1 VILSD
6 LSVKRPVFATVI
18 NLLIITFGIVAFL
31 MLPLR
36 EYPDID
42 PPIVNISTNY
52 PGASAAIVETKI
64 TQLLEDRISGVE
76 GVKTINSN
84 SRVGRS
90 SITIEFNL
98 DRDIDAAT
106 NDVRDRISRAL
117 NNLPEQAEPPEVS
130 KANDDENVIVWF
142 VLQSETMST
151 LELTDYANRY
161 IVDRFAVVDGVA
173 RVQVGGGRTYAMK
186 IRLNRVSMAARNITV
201 QDIESTLRD
210 ENVELPAGRI
220 ESIDRDFSIRVERS
234 YLSEQDFANMVIS
247 HSQSNTEGSAN
258 GSSQNNAQS
267 KSVVRLGDVA
277 EVFIGA
283 QDDENMFRGNGKN
296 MVGLGVIKQSKAN
309 TLDVVKSA
317 RKEMVTIRSS
327 LPIGTTITNSY
338 DSSVFIQGS
347 IDEVYNTL
355 IIAMLMVVLVIF
367 LFLGNVRATLIPA
380 VTVPVALIGSMMALS
395 WFGFS
400 INLLTLLAL
409 VLAIGLVVD
418 DAIVVLENI
427 YRRIEN
433 GQPPLMAAY
442 EGGREVAFA
451 VIATTLVL
459 VAVFV
464 PLVFLSGNMGRLFTE
479 FAIAIAAAVVFSSLT
494 ALSLTPML
502 CSKMLKHK
510 ERSSS
515 FGQKLDHAFSR
526 FEAAYGRAL
535 KNSIQQPLL
544 IILVLA
550 LSLAAVFLLFNKLP
564 AEYTPKEDR
573 GNFFLIMQGAEGAS
587 HESNVK
593 NMHKIEE
600 KLLGY
605 QEQGELDRVLVR
617 VPGFGG
623 TGGIAIVGLPQW
635 DKRSIDTF
643 SFINKINGDVQ
654 SVTDVRAFA
663 IMRRG
668 IGGGG
673 GSNAPVSFVLQGN
686 TFAELAQWRDILI
699 TEAQKNPNLSNIN
712 SDYQE
717 TYPQLLVQID
727 RERAYDLGVPVGDIA
742 ETLETML
749 GQRRVT
755 TFVDRGEEY
764 DVIVEGDEKQFQSPA
779 DIDNLYVRSRTTD
792 KLIPL
797 SNLLNIGENA
807 TSSKLNRYNRLR
819 SITITANLADGYAL
833 GEALDFL
840 VDVTK
845 NKLPEHVQ
853 IDYKGESLLL
863 KESGSSILFVFLL
876 ALLITYLVLAA
887 QFESFI
893 HPFVILLTVPL
904 ALVGAL
910 AGLELMGMSLN
921 IYSQIGIVMLIGLA
935 AKNGILIV
943 EFANQ
948 LRDKGIAFEEALIS
962 ASQQRL
968 RPIVMTTFTTVTS
981 AIPLVLAVGPGAESR
996 MVIGVVIFAGVSLA
1010 SVFTLFI
1017 VPGAYYWLCR
1027 NTGSP
1032 QAISDEIDQLEQGS
1046 NY

>member
-6 LSVKRPVFATVI
+6 LSVKRPVFATVL

-42 PPIVNISTNY
+42 PPIVNISTSY

-64 TQLLEDRISGVE
+64 TQLLEDRISGIE

-117 NNLPEQAEPPEVS
+117 NNLPEQSDPPEVS
-130 KANDDENVIVWF
+130 KANDDESVIVWF

-151 LELTDYANRY
+151 LALTDYANRY

-173 RVQVGGGRTYAMK
+173 RVRVGGGRTYAMK
-186 IRLNRVSMAARNITV
+186 IRLNRASMAARDITV
-201 QDIESTLRD
+201 QDIERTLRD

-234 YLSEQDFANMVIS
+234 YLTEQDFANMVVD
-247 HSQSNTEGSAN
+247 HSE
-258 GSSQNNAQS
+258 S

-283 QDDENMFRGNGKN
+283 QDDENMFRGNGRN

-309 TLDVVKSA
+309 TLDVVKTA
-317 RKEMVTIRSS
+317 RKEMIAIRDS
-327 LPIGTTITNSY
+327 LPVGTTITNSY

-380 VTVPVALIGSMMALS
+380 VTVPVALVGSMMALS

-427 YRRIEN
+427 YRRIEK
-433 GQPPLMAAY
+433 GQTPLMAAY

-494 ALSLTPML
+494 ALSLTPMM
-502 CSKMLKHK
+502 CSKMLKHR

-515 FGQKLDHAFSR
+515 FGQKLDRAFAR

-535 KNSIQQPLL
+535 ASSIHQPLL
-544 IILVLA
+544 IVLVLG

-564 AEYTPKEDR
+564 SEYTPKEDR

-587 HESNVK
+587 YESNVK

-605 QEQGELDRVLVR
+605 QAEGELDRVLVR

-623 TGGIAIVGLPQW
+623 SGGIAIVGLPEW

-643 SFINKINGDVQ
+643 SFINKINRDVQ

-686 TFAELAQWRDILI
+686 TFEELAQWRDILI

-712 SDYQE
+712 SDYKE

-742 ETLETML
+742 QTLETML

-755 TFVDRGEEY
+755 SFVDRGEEY

-797 SNLLNIGENA
+797 ANLLNIGENA
-807 TSSKLNRYNRLR
+807 TSSRLNRYNRLR
-819 SITITANLADGYAL
+819 SITVTANLADGYAL
-833 GEALDFL
+833 GDALDFL

-853 IDYKGESLLL
+853 VDYKGESLLL
-863 KESGSSILFVFLL
+863 KESGNSILFVFLL

-948 LRDKGIAFEEALIS
+948 LRDRGIAFEEALIS
-962 ASQQRL
+962 AAQQRL

-1010 SVFTLFI
+1010 SIFTLFI

-1032 QAISDEIDQLEQGS
+1032 QAIANEIEKAEQLGVSES
-1046 NY
+1046 SL

>member
-117 NNLPEQAEPPEVS
+117 NNLPEQADPPEVS

-151 LELTDYANRY
+151 LALTDYANRY

-173 RVQVGGGRTYAMK
+173 RIRVGGGRTYAMK
-186 IRLNRVSMAARNITV
+186 IRLNRASMAARNITV
-201 QDIESTLRD
+201 QDIERTLRD

-220 ESIDRDFSIRVERS
+220 ESVDRDFSIRVERS
-234 YLSEQDFANMVIS
+234 YLSEQDFANMVIDRS
-247 HSQSNTEGSAN
+247 ESNSL
-258 GSSQNNAQS
+258 
-267 KSVVRLGDVA
+267 VRLGDVA

-296 MVGLGVIKQSKAN
+296 MVGLGVIKQSKGN

-317 RKEMVTIRSS
+317 RKEMIAIRNT
-327 LPIGTTITNSY
+327 LPVGTTITNSY

-380 VTVPVALIGSMMALS
+380 ITVPVALIGSMMALS

-433 GQPPLMAAY
+433 GQTPLMAAY

-451 VIATTLVL
+451 VVATTLVL

-479 FAIAIAAAVVFSSLT
+479 FAIAIAAAVIFSSLT
-494 ALSLTPML
+494 ALSLTPMM
-502 CSKMLKHK
+502 CSKMLKHR

-515 FGQKLDHAFSR
+515 FGQKLDRAFAR
-526 FEAAYGRAL
+526 FEASYGRAL
-535 KNSIQQPLL
+535 KSSIHQPML
-544 IILVLA
+544 IVLVLGLA
-550 LSLAAVFLLFNKLP
+550 LAAVFLLFNKLP
-564 AEYTPKEDR
+564 SEYTPKEDR
-573 GNFFLIMQGAEGAS
+573 GNFFLMMQSAEGAS
-587 HESNVK
+587 YENNVK
-593 NMHKIEE
+593 NMHEIEE
-600 KLLGY
+600 KLLAY
-605 QEQGELDRVLVR
+605 QAQGELDRVLVR

-623 TGGIAIVGLPQW
+623 SGGVAIVGLPEW

-643 SFINKINGDVQ
+643 SFINKINADMQ

-673 GSNAPVSFVLQGN
+673 GGDNPVSFVLQGN
-686 TFAELAQWRDILI
+686 TFEELAQWRDILI

-727 RERAYDLGVPVGDIA
+727 RERAYDLGVTVGDIA
-742 ETLETML
+742 QTLETMV

-779 DIDNLYVRSRTTD
+779 DIENLYIRSRTTD

-797 SNLLNIGENA
+797 ASVLNIGENA
-807 TSSKLNRYNRLR
+807 TSSQLNRYNRLR
-819 SITITANLADGYAL
+819 SITVTANLADGYAL
-833 GEALDFL
+833 GDALDFL

-853 IDYKGESLLL
+853 VDYKGESLLL
-863 KESGSSILFVFLL
+863 KESGNSIMFVFLL

-981 AIPLVLAVGPGAESR
+981 AIPLVFAVGPGAESR

-1010 SVFTLFI
+1010 SIFTLFI

-1032 QAISDEIDQLEQGS
+1032 QAIANRIEQQS
-1046 NY
+1046 

>member
-1 VILSD
+1 MILSD

-42 PPIVNISTNY
+42 PPIVNISTSY

-64 TQLLEDRISGVE
+64 TQLLEDRISGIE
-76 GVKTINSN
+76 GVKTINSS

-117 NNLPEQAEPPEVS
+117 NNLPEQADPPEVS

-186 IRLNRVSMAARNITV
+186 IRLNRISMAARNVTV
-201 QDIESTLRD
+201 QDIEKTLRD

-234 YLSEQDFANMVIS
+234 YLSAQDFANMVIT
-247 HSQSNTEGSAN
+247 HSE
-258 GSSQNNAQS
+258 SS
-267 KSVVRLGDVA
+267 SVVRLGDVA
-277 EVFIGA
+277 EVFVGA

-296 MVGLGVIKQSKAN
+296 MVGLGVIKQSKGN

-317 RKEMVTIRSS
+317 RKEMINIRST
-327 LPIGTTITNSY
+327 LPVGTTITNSY

-355 IIAMLMVVLVIF
+355 IIAMIMVVLVIF

-380 VTVPVALIGSMMALS
+380 VTVPVALIGSMMVLS

-433 GQPPLMAAY
+433 GQAPLMAAY

-459 VAVFV
+459 VSVFV

-479 FAIAIAAAVVFSSLT
+479 FAIAIAAAVIFSSLT
-494 ALSLTPML
+494 ALSLTPMM
-502 CSKMLKHK
+502 CSKMLKHR

-515 FGQKLDHAFSR
+515 FGQKLDRTFAR

-535 KNSIQQPLL
+535 KNSIHQPML
-544 IILVLA
+544 IVLVLA

-564 AEYTPKEDR
+564 SEYTPKEDR
-573 GNFFLIMQGAEGAS
+573 GNFFLIMKSAEGAS
-587 HESNVK
+587 YENNVK

-605 QEQGELDRVLVR
+605 QEAGELDRVIVR

-623 TGGIAIVGLPQW
+623 TGGIAIVGLPDW

-643 SFINKINGDVQ
+643 SFIKKINADVQ
-654 SVTDVRAFA
+654 SVTDVRSFA

-673 GSNAPVSFVLQGN
+673 AGDTPISFVLQGN
-686 TFAELAQWRDILI
+686 TFAELAEWRDILI
-699 TEAQKNPNLSNIN
+699 KEAQKNPKLSNIN
-712 SDYQE
+712 SDYKE

-742 ETLETML
+742 ETLEAML

-764 DVIVEGDEKQFQSPA
+764 DVIVEGDKKQYQSPT
-779 DIDNLYVRSRTTD
+779 DIDNLYVRSRTTN

-797 SNLLNIGENA
+797 ANLLNIAENA
-807 TSSKLNRYNRLR
+807 TSSRLNRYNRLR
-819 SITITANLADGYAL
+819 SITITASLADGYAL
-833 GEALDFL
+833 GDALDFL
-840 VDVTK
+840 VDITK

-853 IDYKGESLLL
+853 VDYKGESLLL
-863 KESGSSILFVFLL
+863 KESGNSILFVFLL

-948 LRDKGIAFEEALIS
+948 LRDKGVAFEDALIN
-962 ASQQRL
+962 ASKQRL
-968 RPIVMTTFTTVTS
+968 RPIVMTTFTTVFS

-1032 QAISDEIDQLEQGS
+1032 QAIANEIEQAEKL
-1046 NY
+1046 NN

>member
-18 NLLIITFGIVAFL
+18 NLLIITFGIVAFM

-64 TQLLEDRISGVE
+64 TQLLEDRISGIE

-117 NNLPEQAEPPEVS
+117 NNLPEQSDPPEVS

-201 QDIESTLRD
+201 QDIEDTLRD

-220 ESIDRDFSIRVERS
+220 ESVDRDFSIRVERS
-234 YLSEQDFANMVIS
+234 YLSEQDFANMVIT
-247 HSQSNTEGSAN
+247 HSQSS
-258 GSSQNNAQS
+258 
-267 KSVVRLGDVA
+267 SVVRLGDVA

-296 MVGLGVIKQSKAN
+296 MVGLGVIKQSKGN

-317 RKEMVTIRSS
+317 RKEMVAIRDT
-327 LPIGTTITNSY
+327 LPVGTTITNSY

-380 VTVPVALIGSMMALS
+380 ITVPIALIGSLMALS

-433 GQPPLMAAY
+433 GQTPLMAAY

-502 CSKMLKHK
+502 CSKMLKHR

-515 FGQKLDHAFSR
+515 FGQKLDNAFAS

-535 KNSIQQPLL
+535 KSSIHQPML
-544 IILVLA
+544 IVLVLG

-564 AEYTPKEDR
+564 SEYTPKEDR
-573 GNFFLIMQGAEGAS
+573 GNFFLIMQSAEGAS
-587 HESNVK
+587 YENNVK

-600 KLLGY
+600 KLLDY
-605 QEQGELDRVLVR
+605 KEKGELDRVLVR

-623 TGGIAIVGLPQW
+623 SGGIAIVGLPEW

-686 TFAELAQWRDILI
+686 TFEELAQWRDILI

-712 SDYQE
+712 SDYKE

-797 SNLLNIGENA
+797 ANLLNIGENA
-807 TSSKLNRYNRLR
+807 TSSRLNRYNRLR
-819 SITITANLADGYAL
+819 SITVTANLADGYAL
-833 GEALDFL
+833 GDALDFL

-853 IDYKGESLLL
+853 VDYKGESLLL
-863 KESGSSILFVFLL
+863 KESGNSILFVFLL

-1010 SVFTLFI
+1010 SIFTLFI

-1032 QAISDEIDQLEQGS
+1032 QAIANEIEKAEQQS
-1046 NY
+1046 

>member
-1 VILSD
+1 MILSD

-117 NNLPEQAEPPEVS
+117 NNLPEQADPPEVS

-173 RVQVGGGRTYAMK
+173 RIRVGGGRTYAMK
-186 IRLNRVSMAARNITV
+186 IRLNRASMAARNITV
-201 QDIESTLRD
+201 QDIERTLRE

-220 ESIDRDFSIRVERS
+220 ESVDRDFSIRVERS
-234 YLSEQDFANMVIS
+234 YLSEQDFANMVIARS
-247 HSQSNTEGSAN
+247 E
-258 GSSQNNAQS
+258 NNS
-267 KSVVRLGDVA
+267 LVRLGDVA

-296 MVGLGVIKQSKAN
+296 MVGLGVIKQSKGN

-317 RKEMVTIRSS
+317 RKEMIAIRNT
-327 LPIGTTITNSY
+327 LPVGTTITNSY
-338 DSSVFIQGS
+338 DSSIFIQGS

-380 VTVPVALIGSMMALS
+380 ITVPVALIGSMMALS

-433 GQPPLMAAY
+433 GQTPLMAAY

-451 VIATTLVL
+451 VVATTLVL

-479 FAIAIAAAVVFSSLT
+479 FAIAIAAAVIFSSLT
-494 ALSLTPML
+494 ALSLTPMM

-515 FGQKLDHAFSR
+515 FGQKLDRAFAR
-526 FEAAYGRAL
+526 FEASYGRAL
-535 KNSIQQPLL
+535 KSSIHQPML
-544 IILVLA
+544 IVLV
-550 LSLAAVFLLFNKLP
+550 LSLALVAVFLLFNKLP
-564 AEYTPKEDR
+564 SEYAPKEDR
-573 GNFFLIMQGAEGAS
+573 GNFFLMMQSAEGAS
-587 HESNVK
+587 YENNIK

-605 QEQGELDRVLVR
+605 QVEGELERVLVR

-623 TGGIAIVGLPQW
+623 SGGIAIVGLPEW
-635 DKRSIDTF
+635 GKRSIDTF
-643 SFINKINGDVQ
+643 SFINKINGDMQ

-673 GSNAPVSFVLQGN
+673 GGNSPVSFVLQGN
-686 TFAELAQWRDILI
+686 TFEELAQWRDILI

-742 ETLETML
+742 KTLETML

-764 DVIVEGDEKQFQSPA
+764 DVIVEGDERQFQSPT

-797 SNLLNIGENA
+797 ASVLNIGENA
-807 TSSKLNRYNRLR
+807 TSSRLNRYNRLR
-819 SITITANLADGYAL
+819 SITVTANLVDGYAL
-833 GEALDFL
+833 GDALDFL

-853 IDYKGESLLL
+853 VDYKGESLLL

-910 AGLELMGMSLN
+910 VGLELMGMSLN

-1010 SVFTLFI
+1010 SIFTLFI

-1032 QAISDEIDQLEQGS
+1032 KAIANEINKAEQQAITKAQLK
-1046 NY
+1046 

>member
-1 VILSD
+1 MILSD
-6 LSVKRPVFATVI
+6 LSVKRPVFATVL

-42 PPIVNISTNY
+42 PPIVNISTTY

-64 TQLLEDRISGVE
+64 TQLLEDRISGIE

-117 NNLPEQAEPPEVS
+117 NNLPEQSDPPEVS
-130 KANDDENVIVWF
+130 KANDDESVIVWF

-151 LELTDYANRY
+151 LALTDYANRY

-173 RVQVGGGRTYAMK
+173 RVRVGGGRTYAMK
-186 IRLNRVSMAARNITV
+186 IRLNRASMAARDITV

-234 YLSEQDFANMVIS
+234 YLTEQDFANMVIN
-247 HSQSNTEGSAN
+247 HSE
-258 GSSQNNAQS
+258 S

-309 TLDVVKSA
+309 TLDVVKTA
-317 RKEMVTIRSS
+317 RKEMIAIRDS
-327 LPIGTTITNSY
+327 LPVGTTITNSY

-355 IIAMLMVVLVIF
+355 IIAMVMVVLVIF

-433 GQPPLMAAY
+433 GQAPLMAAY

-494 ALSLTPML
+494 ALSLTPMM
-502 CSKMLKHK
+502 CSKMLKHR

-515 FGQKLDHAFSR
+515 FGQKLDRAFAR

-535 KNSIQQPLL
+535 ASSIHQPLL
-544 IILVLA
+544 IVLVLG

-564 AEYTPKEDR
+564 SEYTPKEDR

-587 HESNVK
+587 YESNVK

-605 QEQGELDRVLVR
+605 QAEGELDRVLVR

-623 TGGIAIVGLPQW
+623 SGGIAIVGLPEW

-643 SFINKINGDVQ
+643 SFINKLNRDVQ
-654 SVTDVRAFA
+654 NVTDVRAFA

-712 SDYQE
+712 SDYKE

-742 ETLETML
+742 QTLETML

-755 TFVDRGEEY
+755 SFVDRGEEY
-764 DVIVEGDEKQFQSPA
+764 DVIVEGDEKQFQSPT
-779 DIDNLYVRSRTTD
+779 DIDNLYVRSRTTE

-797 SNLLNIGENA
+797 ANLLTIAENA
-807 TSSKLNRYNRLR
+807 TSSRLNRYNRLR
-819 SITITANLADGYAL
+819 SITVTANLADGYAL
-833 GEALDFL
+833 GDALDFL
-840 VDVTK
+840 VEVTK

-853 IDYKGESLLL
+853 VDYKGESLLL
-863 KESGSSILFVFLL
+863 KESGNSILFVFLL

-948 LRDKGIAFEEALIS
+948 LRDRGIAFEEALIS
-962 ASQQRL
+962 AAQQRL

-1010 SVFTLFI
+1010 SIFTLFI

-1032 QAISDEIDQLEQGS
+1032 QAIANEIEKAEQLG
-1046 NY
+1046 

>member
-1 VILSD
+1 MILSD

-117 NNLPEQAEPPEVS
+117 NNLPEQADPPEVS

-173 RVQVGGGRTYAMK
+173 RIRVGGGRTYAMK
-186 IRLNRVSMAARNITV
+186 IRLNRASMAARNITV
-201 QDIESTLRD
+201 QDIERTLRE

-220 ESIDRDFSIRVERS
+220 ESVDRDFSIRVERS
-234 YLSEQDFANMVIS
+234 YLSEQDFANMVIARS
-247 HSQSNTEGSAN
+247 E
-258 GSSQNNAQS
+258 NNS
-267 KSVVRLGDVA
+267 LVRLGDVA

-296 MVGLGVIKQSKAN
+296 MVGLGVIKQSKGN

-317 RKEMVTIRSS
+317 RKEMIAIRNT
-327 LPIGTTITNSY
+327 LPVGTTITNSY
-338 DSSVFIQGS
+338 DSSIFIQGS

-380 VTVPVALIGSMMALS
+380 ITVPVALIGSMMALS

-433 GQPPLMAAY
+433 GQTPLMAAY

-451 VIATTLVL
+451 VVATTLVL

-479 FAIAIAAAVVFSSLT
+479 FAIAIAAAVIFSSLT
-494 ALSLTPML
+494 ALSLTPMM

-515 FGQKLDHAFSR
+515 FGQKLDRAFAR
-526 FEAAYGRAL
+526 FEASYGRAL
-535 KNSIQQPLL
+535 KSSIHQPML
-544 IILVLA
+544 IVLV
-550 LSLAAVFLLFNKLP
+550 LSLALVAVFLLFNKLP
-564 AEYTPKEDR
+564 SEYAPKEDR
-573 GNFFLIMQGAEGAS
+573 GNFFLMMQSAEGAS
-587 HESNVK
+587 YENNIK

-605 QEQGELDRVLVR
+605 QVEGELERVLVR

-623 TGGIAIVGLPQW
+623 SGGIAIVGLPEW
-635 DKRSIDTF
+635 GKRSIDTF
-643 SFINKINGDVQ
+643 SFINKINGDMQ

-673 GSNAPVSFVLQGN
+673 GGNSPVSFVLQGN
-686 TFAELAQWRDILI
+686 TFEELAQWRDILI

-742 ETLETML
+742 KTLETML

-764 DVIVEGDEKQFQSPA
+764 DVIVEGDERQFQSPT

-797 SNLLNIGENA
+797 ASVLNIGENA
-807 TSSKLNRYNRLR
+807 TSSRLNRYNRLR
-819 SITITANLADGYAL
+819 SITVTANLVDGYAL
-833 GEALDFL
+833 GDALDFL

-853 IDYKGESLLL
+853 VDYKGESLLL

-910 AGLELMGMSLN
+910 VGLELMGMSLN

-1010 SVFTLFI
+1010 SIFTLFI

-1032 QAISDEIDQLEQGS
+1032 KAIANEINKAEQQAIIKAQLK
-1046 NY
+1046 

>member
-106 NDVRDRISRAL
+106 NDVRDRISRVL
-117 NNLPEQAEPPEVS
+117 NNLPEQADPPEVS

-173 RVQVGGGRTYAMK
+173 RIRVGGGRTYAMK
-186 IRLNRVSMAARNITV
+186 IRLNRASMAARNITV
-201 QDIESTLRD
+201 QDIERTLRE

-220 ESIDRDFSIRVERS
+220 ESVDRDFSIRVERS
-234 YLSEQDFANMVIS
+234 YLSEQDFANMVIARS
-247 HSQSNTEGSAN
+247 E
-258 GSSQNNAQS
+258 NNS
-267 KSVVRLGDVA
+267 LVRLGDVA

-296 MVGLGVIKQSKAN
+296 MVGLGVIKQSKGN

-317 RKEMVTIRSS
+317 RKEMIAIRNT
-327 LPIGTTITNSY
+327 LPVGTTITNSY
-338 DSSVFIQGS
+338 DSSIFIQGS

-380 VTVPVALIGSMMALS
+380 ITVPVALIGSMMALS

-433 GQPPLMAAY
+433 GQTPLMAAY

-451 VIATTLVL
+451 VVATTLVL

-479 FAIAIAAAVVFSSLT
+479 FAIAIAAAVIFSSLT
-494 ALSLTPML
+494 ALSLTPMM

-515 FGQKLDHAFSR
+515 FGQKLDRAFAR
-526 FEAAYGRAL
+526 FETSYGRAL
-535 KNSIQQPLL
+535 KSSIHQPML
-544 IILVLA
+544 IVLVLSLA
-550 LSLAAVFLLFNKLP
+550 LAAVFLLFNKLP
-564 AEYTPKEDR
+564 SEYAPKEDR
-573 GNFFLIMQGAEGAS
+573 GNFFLMMQSAEGAS
-587 HESNVK
+587 YENNIK

-605 QEQGELDRVLVR
+605 QVEGELERVLVR

-623 TGGIAIVGLPQW
+623 SGGIAIVGLPEW
-635 DKRSIDTF
+635 GKRSIDTF
-643 SFINKINGDVQ
+643 SFINKINGDMQ

-673 GSNAPVSFVLQGN
+673 GGNSPVSFVLQGN
-686 TFAELAQWRDILI
+686 TFEELAQWRDILI

-742 ETLETML
+742 KTLETML

-764 DVIVEGDEKQFQSPA
+764 DVIVEGDERQFQSPT

-797 SNLLNIGENA
+797 ASVLNIGENA
-807 TSSKLNRYNRLR
+807 TSSRLNRYNRLR
-819 SITITANLADGYAL
+819 SITVTANLVDGYAL
-833 GEALDFL
+833 GDALDFL

-853 IDYKGESLLL
+853 VDYKGESLLL

-910 AGLELMGMSLN
+910 VGLELMGMSLN

-1010 SVFTLFI
+1010 SIFTLFI

-1032 QAISDEIDQLEQGS
+1032 KAIANEINKAEQQAIIKAQLK
-1046 NY
+1046 

>member
-42 PPIVNISTNY
+42 PPVVNISTSY

-64 TQLLEDRISGVE
+64 TQVLEDRISGIA

-90 SITIEFNL
+90 SITIEFDLN
-98 DRDIDAAT
+98 RDIDAAT

-117 NNLPEQAEPPEVS
+117 RNLPEQADPPEVS

-151 LELTDYANRY
+151 LQLTDYANRY

-173 RVQVGGGRTYAMK
+173 RVQLGGGRTYAMK
-186 IRLNRVSMAARNITV
+186 IRLNRIAMAARNLTV
-201 QDIESTLRD
+201 SDIETTLRA
-210 ENVELPAGRI
+210 ENVELPAGRV

-234 YLSEQDFANMVIS
+234 YLSAQDFANMVIS
-247 HSQSNTEGSAN
+247 RSESNAL
-258 GSSQNNAQS
+258 
-267 KSVVRLGDVA
+267 VRLGDVA

-283 QDDENMFRGNGKN
+283 EDDENMFRGNGKN

-309 TLDVVKSA
+309 TLEVVKSA
-317 RKEMVTIRSS
+317 RKEMFNIRNG
-327 LPIGTTITNSY
+327 LPVGTTITNSY

-367 LFLGNVRATLIPA
+367 IFLGNVRATLIPA
-380 VTVPVALIGSMMALS
+380 VTVPIALIGSMMTLS

-427 YRRIEN
+427 YRRIES
-433 GQPPLMAAY
+433 GQAPLMAAY

-464 PLVFLSGNMGRLFTE
+464 PLVFLSGNVGRLFTE
-479 FAIAIAAAVVFSSLT
+479 FAIAIAAAVVFSSVT

-502 CSKMLKHK
+502 CSKMLKHRQ
-510 ERSSS
+510 RSSS
-515 FGQKLDHAFSR
+515 FGQILDKGFVK
-526 FEAAYGRAL
+526 FEASYGRAL
-535 KNSIQQPLL
+535 KNAIHQPIL
-544 IILVLA
+544 IILVLS
-550 LSLAAVFLLFNKLP
+550 LSLTAIYLLFTDLP
-564 AEYTPKEDR
+564 SEYTPKEDR
-573 GNFFLIMQGAEGAS
+573 GNFFLMMQSAEGAS
-587 HESNVK
+587 YDNNVK
-593 NMHKIEE
+593 NMQQIEE
-600 KLLGY
+600 KLLAY
-605 QEQGELDRVLVR
+605 QAKGELDRVLVR

-623 TGGIAIVGLPQW
+623 SGGIAIVGLPDW
-635 DKRSIDTF
+635 KTRSIDTF
-643 SFINKINGDVQ
+643 SVINKINKDVQ
-654 SVTDVRAFA
+654 DVTDVRAFA

-673 GSNAPVSFVLQGN
+673 GGSSPVSFVLQGN
-686 TFAELAQWRDILI
+686 TFAELAQWRDIVI
-699 TEAQKNPNLSNIN
+699 EEAQKNSQLSNIN
-712 SDYQE
+712 SDYKE

-727 RERAYDLGVPVGDIA
+727 RDRAYDLGVPVGDIA
-742 ETLETML
+742 QTLETML
-749 GQRRVT
+749 GKRRVT

-764 DVIVEGDEKQFQSPA
+764 NVMLEGDEKQFQSPT
-779 DIDNLYVRSRTTD
+779 DIDNVYVRARTTD

-797 SNLLNIGENA
+797 ANMLHISENA
-807 TSSKLNRYNRLR
+807 TSSRLNRYNRLR

-833 GEALDFL
+833 GDALAFL
-840 VDVTK
+840 ENIVKK
-845 NKLPEHVQ
+845 NLPENVQ
-853 IDYKGESLLL
+853 TDYKGESLLL
-863 KESGSSILFVFLL
+863 KESGNSILFVFIL

-910 AGLELMGMSLN
+910 AGLQLMGMSLN

-948 LRDKGIAFEEALIS
+948 LRDRGIAFEEALIS
-962 ASQQRL
+962 AAQQRL

-981 AIPLVLAVGPGAESR
+981 AIPLVFAVGPGAESR

-1032 QAISDEIDQLEQGS
+1032 QAIANEIATAESEEAAGVASRHRL
-1046 NY
+1046 

>member
-117 NNLPEQAEPPEVS
+117 NNLPEQADPPEVS

-151 LELTDYANRY
+151 LALTDYANRY

-173 RVQVGGGRTYAMK
+173 RIRVGGGRTYAMK
-186 IRLNRVSMAARNITV
+186 IRLNRASMAARNITV
-201 QDIESTLRD
+201 QDIERTLRD

-220 ESIDRDFSIRVERS
+220 ESVDRDFSIRVERS
-234 YLSEQDFANMVIS
+234 YLSEQDFANMVIDRS
-247 HSQSNTEGSAN
+247 ESNSL
-258 GSSQNNAQS
+258 
-267 KSVVRLGDVA
+267 VRLGDVA

-296 MVGLGVIKQSKAN
+296 MVGLGVIKQSKGN

-317 RKEMVTIRSS
+317 RKEMIAIRNT
-327 LPIGTTITNSY
+327 LPVGTTITNSY

-380 VTVPVALIGSMMALS
+380 ITVPVALIGSMMALS

-433 GQPPLMAAY
+433 GQTPLMAAY

-451 VIATTLVL
+451 VVATTLVL

-479 FAIAIAAAVVFSSLT
+479 FAIAIAAAVIFSSLT
-494 ALSLTPML
+494 ALSLTPMM
-502 CSKMLKHK
+502 CSKMLKHR

-515 FGQKLDHAFSR
+515 FGQKLDRAFAR
-526 FEAAYGRAL
+526 FEASYGRAL
-535 KNSIQQPLL
+535 KSSIHQPML
-544 IILVLA
+544 IVLVLGLA
-550 LSLAAVFLLFNKLP
+550 LAAVFLLFNKLP
-564 AEYTPKEDR
+564 SEYTPKEDR
-573 GNFFLIMQGAEGAS
+573 GNFFLMMQSAEGAS
-587 HESNVK
+587 YENNVK
-593 NMHKIEE
+593 NMHEIEE
-600 KLLGY
+600 KLLAY
-605 QEQGELDRVLVR
+605 QAQGELDRVLVR

-623 TGGIAIVGLPQW
+623 SGGVAIVGLPEW

-643 SFINKINGDVQ
+643 SFINKINADMQ

-673 GSNAPVSFVLQGN
+673 GGDNPVSFVLQGN
-686 TFAELAQWRDILI
+686 TFEELAQWRDILI

-727 RERAYDLGVPVGDIA
+727 RERAYDLGVTVGDIA
-742 ETLETML
+742 QTLETML

-779 DIDNLYVRSRTTD
+779 DIENLYIRSRTTD

-797 SNLLNIGENA
+797 ASVLNIGENA
-807 TSSKLNRYNRLR
+807 TSSQLNRYNRLR
-819 SITITANLADGYAL
+819 SITVTANLADGYAL
-833 GEALDFL
+833 GDALDFL

-853 IDYKGESLLL
+853 VDYKGESLLL
-863 KESGSSILFVFLL
+863 KESGNSIMFVFLL

-981 AIPLVLAVGPGAESR
+981 AIPLVFAVGPGAESR

-1010 SVFTLFI
+1010 SIFTLFI

-1032 QAISDEIDQLEQGS
+1032 QAIANRIEQQS
-1046 NY
+1046 

>member
-1 VILSD
+1 MILSD

-64 TQLLEDRISGVE
+64 TQLLEDRISGIE

-117 NNLPEQAEPPEVS
+117 NNLPEQADPPEVS

-201 QDIESTLRD
+201 QDIEDTLRD

-234 YLSEQDFANMVIS
+234 YLTVQDFANMVIS
-247 HSQSNTEGSAN
+247 HSEGNSESSSESNLVG
-258 GSSQNNAQS
+258 

-327 LPIGTTITNSY
+327 LPVGTTITNSY

-367 LFLGNVRATLIPA
+367 LFLGNIRATIIPA
-380 VTVPVALIGSMMALS
+380 ITVPVALIGSLMALS

-433 GQPPLMAAY
+433 GQTPLMAAY

-464 PLVFLSGNMGRLFTE
+464 PLVFYP
-479 FAIAIAAAVVFSSLT
+479 AIW
-494 ALSLTPML
+494 
-502 CSKMLKHK
+502 
-510 ERSSS
+510 
-515 FGQKLDHAFSR
+515 GD
-526 FEAAYGRAL
+526 Y
-535 KNSIQQPLL
+535 
-544 IILVLA
+544 
-550 LSLAAVFLLFNKLP
+550 LP
-564 AEYTPKEDR
+564 
-573 GNFFLIMQGAEGAS
+573 
-587 HESNVK
+587 
-593 NMHKIEE
+593 
-600 KLLGY
+600 
-605 QEQGELDRVLVR
+605 
-617 VPGFGG
+617 
-623 TGGIAIVGLPQW
+623 
-635 DKRSIDTF
+635 
-643 SFINKINGDVQ
+643 
-654 SVTDVRAFA
+654 
-663 IMRRG
+663 
-668 IGGGG
+668 
-673 GSNAPVSFVLQGN
+673 
-686 TFAELAQWRDILI
+686 
-699 TEAQKNPNLSNIN
+699 
-712 SDYQE
+712 
-717 TYPQLLVQID
+717 
-727 RERAYDLGVPVGDIA
+727 
-742 ETLETML
+742 
-749 GQRRVT
+749 
-755 TFVDRGEEY
+755 
-764 DVIVEGDEKQFQSPA
+764 
-779 DIDNLYVRSRTTD
+779 
-792 KLIPL
+792 
-797 SNLLNIGENA
+797 
-807 TSSKLNRYNRLR
+807 
-819 SITITANLADGYAL
+819 
-833 GEALDFL
+833 
-840 VDVTK
+840 
-845 NKLPEHVQ
+845 
-853 IDYKGESLLL
+853 SLL
-863 KESGSSILFVFLL
+863 
-876 ALLITYLVLAA
+876 
-887 QFESFI
+887 
-893 HPFVILLTVPL
+893 
-904 ALVGAL
+904 
-910 AGLELMGMSLN
+910 
-921 IYSQIGIVMLIGLA
+921 SQ
-935 AKNGILIV
+935 
-943 EFANQ
+943 
-948 LRDKGIAFEEALIS
+948 
-962 ASQQRL
+962 
-968 RPIVMTTFTTVTS
+968 
-981 AIPLVLAVGPGAESR
+981 
-996 MVIGVVIFAGVSLA
+996 
-1010 SVFTLFI
+1010 
-1017 VPGAYYWLCR
+1017 
-1027 NTGSP
+1027 
-1032 QAISDEIDQLEQGS
+1032 
-1046 NY
+1046 

>member
-18 NLLIITFGIVAFL
+18 NLLLITFGIVAFL

-117 NNLPEQAEPPEVS
+117 NNLPEQADPPEVS

-151 LELTDYANRY
+151 LALTDYANRY

-173 RVQVGGGRTYAMK
+173 RIRVGGGRTYAMK
-186 IRLNRVSMAARNITV
+186 IRLNRASMAARNITV
-201 QDIESTLRD
+201 QDIERTLRD

-234 YLSEQDFANMVIS
+234 YLSEQDFSNMVIDRS
-247 HSQSNTEGSAN
+247 ESNSL
-258 GSSQNNAQS
+258 
-267 KSVVRLGDVA
+267 VRLGDVA

-296 MVGLGVIKQSKAN
+296 MVGLGVIKQSKGN

-317 RKEMVTIRSS
+317 RKEMIAIRNT
-327 LPIGTTITNSY
+327 LPVGTTITNSY

-433 GQPPLMAAY
+433 GQTPLMAAY

-451 VIATTLVL
+451 VVATTLVL

-479 FAIAIAAAVVFSSLT
+479 FAIAIAAAVIFSSLT
-494 ALSLTPML
+494 ALSLTPMM
-502 CSKMLKHK
+502 CSKMLKHR

-515 FGQKLDHAFSR
+515 FGQKLDSAFAS
-526 FEAAYGRAL
+526 FEASYGRAL
-535 KNSIQQPLL
+535 KSSIHQPML
-544 IILVLA
+544 IVLVLGLA
-550 LSLAAVFLLFNKLP
+550 LAAVFLLFNKLP
-564 AEYTPKEDR
+564 SEYTPKEDR
-573 GNFFLIMQGAEGAS
+573 GNFFLMMQSAEGAS
-587 HESNVK
+587 YENNVK

-605 QEQGELDRVLVR
+605 QAEGELERVLVR

-623 TGGIAIVGLPQW
+623 SGGIAIVGLPEW

-643 SFINKINGDVQ
+643 SFINKINADMQ

-673 GSNAPVSFVLQGN
+673 GGNNPVSFVLQGN
-686 TFAELAQWRDILI
+686 TFEELAQWRDILI
-699 TEAQKNPNLSNIN
+699 TEAQKNPNLSNVN

-727 RERAYDLGVPVGDIA
+727 RERAYDLGVTVGDIA
-742 ETLETML
+742 QTLETML

-764 DVIVEGDEKQFQSPA
+764 DVIVEGDEKQFQSPQ
-779 DIDNLYVRSRTTD
+779 DIDNLYIRSRTTD

-797 SNLLNIGENA
+797 ASVLNIGENA
-807 TSSKLNRYNRLR
+807 TSSRLNRYNRLR
-819 SITITANLADGYAL
+819 SITVTANLTDGYAL
-833 GEALDFL
+833 GDALDFL
-840 VDVTK
+840 VDLTK

-853 IDYKGESLLL
+853 VDYKGESLLL

-1010 SVFTLFI
+1010 SIFTLFI

-1032 QAISDEIDQLEQGS
+1032 QAIANRIEQES
-1046 NY
+1046 

>member
-18 NLLIITFGIVAFL
+18 NLLIITFGIVAFM

-64 TQLLEDRISGVE
+64 TQLLEDRISGIE

-117 NNLPEQAEPPEVS
+117 NNLPEQSDPPEVS

-201 QDIESTLRD
+201 QDIEDTLRD

-220 ESIDRDFSIRVERS
+220 ESVDRDFSIRVERS
-234 YLSEQDFANMVIS
+234 YLSEQDFANMVIT
-247 HSQSNTEGSAN
+247 HSQSS
-258 GSSQNNAQS
+258 
-267 KSVVRLGDVA
+267 SVVRLGDVA
-277 EVFIGA
+277 QVFVGA

-296 MVGLGVIKQSKAN
+296 MVGLGVIKQSKGN

-317 RKEMVTIRSS
+317 RKEMVAIRDT
-327 LPIGTTITNSY
+327 LPVGTTITNSY

-355 IIAMLMVVLVIF
+355 VIAMLMVVLVIF

-380 VTVPVALIGSMMALS
+380 ITVPIALIGSLMALS

-433 GQPPLMAAY
+433 GQTPLMAAY

-451 VIATTLVL
+451 VVATTLVL

-502 CSKMLKHK
+502 CSKMLKHR

-515 FGQKLDHAFSR
+515 FGQKLDNAFAR

-535 KNSIQQPLL
+535 KNSIHQPML
-544 IILVLA
+544 IVLVLG

-564 AEYTPKEDR
+564 SEYTPKEDR
-573 GNFFLIMQGAEGAS
+573 GNFFLIMQSAEGAS
-587 HESNVK
+587 YENNVK
-593 NMHKIEE
+593 NMHQIEE

-605 QEQGELDRVLVR
+605 KEEGELDRVLVR

-643 SFINKINGDVQ
+643 SFINKINKDVQ

-686 TFAELAQWRDILI
+686 TFEELAQWRDILI
-699 TEAQKNPNLSNIN
+699 SEAQKNPNLSNIN
-712 SDYQE
+712 SDYKE

-764 DVIVEGDEKQFQSPA
+764 DVIVEGDEKQFQSPS

-797 SNLLNIGENA
+797 ANLLNIGENA
-807 TSSKLNRYNRLR
+807 TSSRLNRYNRLR
-819 SITITANLADGYAL
+819 SITVTANLADGYAL
-833 GEALDFL
+833 GDALDFL

-853 IDYKGESLLL
+853 VDYKGESLLL
-863 KESGSSILFVFLL
+863 KESGNSILFVFLL

-1010 SVFTLFI
+1010 SIFTLFI

-1032 QAISDEIDQLEQGS
+1032 QAIANEIEKLEQQS
-1046 NY
+1046 

>member
-1 VILSD
+1 MILSD

-31 MLPLR
+31 LLPLR

-42 PPIVNISTNY
+42 PPVVSINTSY

-64 TQLLEDRISGVE
+64 TQVLEDRISGVE
-76 GVKTINSN
+76 GVKTITSN

-90 SITIEFNL
+90 NITIEFNL

-117 NNLPEQAEPPEVS
+117 RSLPEQADPPQVF
-130 KANDDENVIVWF
+130 KANDDESVIVWF
-142 VLQSETMST
+142 VLQSDSMST

-173 RVQVGGGRTYAMK
+173 RVRVGGGRTYAMK
-186 IRLNRVSMAARNITV
+186 ILLNRAAMAARNVTV
-201 QDIESTLRD
+201 QDIESTLRK
-210 ENVELPAGRI
+210 ENIELPAGRV
-220 ESIDRDFSIRVERS
+220 ESIDRDFSIRVQRS
-234 YLSEQDFANMVIS
+234 YLTAQDFSNMVITRAKDNS
-247 HSQSNTEGSAN
+247 L
-258 GSSQNNAQS
+258 
-267 KSVVRLGDVA
+267 VRLGDIAQVNVA
-277 EVFIGA
+277 A
-283 QDDENMFRGNGKN
+283 QNDENMFRGNGKN
-296 MVGLGVIKQSKAN
+296 MVGLGVVKQSKAN

-317 RKEMVTIRSS
+317 RKEMVAVRSS

-338 DSSVFIQGS
+338 DTSVFIQGS

-380 VTVPVALIGSMMALS
+380 VTVPVALIGSMMTLS

-418 DAIVVLENI
+418 DSIVVLENI

-433 GQPPLMAAY
+433 GQAPLLAAY

-451 VIATTLVL
+451 VVATTLVL
-459 VAVFV
+459 VAVFI
-464 PLVFLSGNMGRLFTE
+464 PLVFLSGNVGRLFTE
-479 FAIAIAAAVVFSSLT
+479 FAIAIAAAVVFSSIT
-494 ALSLTPML
+494 ALSLTPMM
-502 CSKMLKHK
+502 CSKMLKHRK
-510 ERSSS
+510 RSSS
-515 FGQKLDHAFSR
+515 FGQFLDKKFTS

-535 KNSIQQPLL
+535 TKSIHQPLL
-544 IILVLA
+544 IISIVAMSLV
-550 LSLAAVFLLFNKLP
+550 AVYLLFNQLP
-564 AEYTPKEDR
+564 SEYTPKEDR
-573 GNFFLIMQGAEGAS
+573 GNLFIIMQGAEGAS
-587 HESNVK
+587 YENNVK
-593 NMHKIEE
+593 NMQQIEE
-600 KLLGY
+600 KLLAY
-605 QEQGELDRVLVR
+605 KERDELDRVIVR

-623 TGGIAIVGLPQW
+623 TGGIAIVGMPNW
-635 DKRSIDTF
+635 GERSFDTF
-643 SFINKINGDVQ
+643 EFMDKINKELQ

-663 IMRRG
+663 MMRRG

-673 GSNAPVSFVLQGN
+673 SNSPVAFVLQGN
-686 TFAELAQWRDILI
+686 TYSELAKWRDIVI
-699 TEAQKNPNLSNIN
+699 KEAQKNPNLSSIN
-712 SDYQE
+712 SDYKE
-717 TYPQLLVQID
+717 TYPQLMVKID
-727 RERAYDLGVPVGDIA
+727 RDRAYDLGVPVGDIA
-742 ETLETML
+742 KTLETML

-764 DVIVEGDEKQFQSPA
+764 DVIVEGDETQYRSPA
-779 DIDNLYVRSRTTD
+779 DIDNIYVRSPSSNE
-792 KLIPL
+792 LIPL
-797 SNLLNIGENA
+797 SNLITISENA
-807 TSSKLNRYNRLR
+807 TSSRLNRYNRLR
-819 SITITANLADGYAL
+819 SVTITANLADGYAL
-833 GEALDFL
+833 GDALDFL
-840 VDVTK
+840 K
-845 NKLPEHVQ
+845 NIADEQLSEEVQ
-853 IDYKGESLLL
+853 IDYKGQSLLL
-863 KESGSSILFVFLL
+863 KESGSSILLVFVL
-876 ALLITYLVLAA
+876 ALLITFLVLSA

-893 HPFVILLTVPL
+893 HPLVILLTVPL

-948 LRDKGIAFEEALIS
+948 LRDKGILFEQALIT
-962 ASQQRL
+962 AAQQRL

-981 AIPLVLAVGPGAESR
+981 AIPLVLASGPGAESR

-1010 SVFTLFI
+1010 SIFTLFI

-1027 NTGSP
+1027 NTASP
-1032 QAISDEIDQLEQGS
+1032 QAIANEITDMQKELLLSSEKK
-1046 NY
+1046 

>member
-18 NLLIITFGIVAFL
+18 NLLIVTFGIVAFML
-31 MLPLR
+31 LPLR

-42 PPIVNISTNY
+42 PPVVSINTAY
-52 PGASAAIVETKI
+52 PGASAAIVESKI

-76 GVKTINSN
+76 GIKSITSS

-90 SITIEFNL
+90 NITIEFEL

-106 NDVRDRISRAL
+106 NDIRDRISRAL
-117 NNLPEQAEPPEVS
+117 RNLPEQANPPEVF

-142 VLQSETMST
+142 VLQSESMST
-151 LELTDYANRY
+151 LQLTDYAQRY
-161 IVDRFAVVDGVA
+161 IVDRFSVVDGVA
-173 RVQVGGGRTYAMK
+173 RVRVGGGRTYAMK
-186 IRLNRVSMAARNITV
+186 ILLDRQAMAARGITV
-201 QDIESTLRD
+201 SDVEKTLRA
-210 ENVELPAGRI
+210 ENIELPAGEI

-234 YLSEQDFANMVIS
+234 YRSAADFSSMVIARS
-247 HSQSNTEGSAN
+247 EAN
-258 GSSQNNAQS
+258 DL
-267 KSVVRLGDVA
+267 VRLSDVA
-277 EVFIGA
+277 HVEITSE
-283 QDDENMFRGNGKN
+283 DDETMFKGNGKN
-296 MVGLGVIKQSKAN
+296 MVGLGIVKQSKAN
-309 TLDVVKSA
+309 TLEVVKSA
-317 RKEMVTIRSS
+317 RTEMIDIRDG
-327 LPIGTTITNSY
+327 LPMGTTITNSY

-367 LFLGNVRATLIPA
+367 LFLGNVRATIIPA
-380 VTVPVALIGSMMALS
+380 LTVPIALIGSMMVLS
-395 WFGFS
+395 WLGFS

-433 GQPPLMAAY
+433 GQKPLMAAY
-442 EGGREVAFA
+442 DGGREVAFA

-464 PLVFLSGNMGRLFTE
+464 PLIFLSGTVGRLFTE

-502 CSKMLKHK
+502 CSKMLTHR
-510 ERSSS
+510 ERTSS
-515 FGQKLDHAFSR
+515 FGQLLDKSFAK
-526 FEAAYGRAL
+526 FEASYGRAL
-535 KNSIQQPLL
+535 SRSIHQPWM
-544 IILVLA
+544 IVSVIL
-550 LSLAAVFLLFNKLP
+550 LSLIAVYFLFTKLP

-573 GNFFLIMQGAEGAS
+573 GNVIVIMQGAEGAS
-587 HESNVK
+587 YESNVK
-593 NMHKIEE
+593 NMRTIED
-600 KLLGY
+600 KLLAYY
-605 QEQGELDRVLVR
+605 QRGELDRVIVR

-623 TGGIAIVGLPQW
+623 TGGIGIIGLPNW
-635 DKRSIDTF
+635 GERAFSSFEFMDKFNQELQD
-643 SFINKINGDVQ
+643 
-654 SVTDVRAFA
+654 VTDVRAFA
-663 IMRRG
+663 MMRRG

-673 GSNAPVSFVLQGN
+673 SNTPVAFVLQGN
-686 TFAELAQWRDILI
+686 TYQELAKWRDIVI
-699 TEAQKNPNLSNIN
+699 AKAQENSKLSNIN
-712 SDYQE
+712 SDYKE
-717 TYPQLLVQID
+717 TYPQLLIEVD
-727 RERAYDLGVPVGDIA
+727 HSRAFDLGVPIGDIA
-742 ETLETML
+742 KTLETML

-764 DVIVEGDEKQFQSPA
+764 DVLVEGNELDFKSPQ
-779 DIDNLYVRSRTTD
+779 DIDNLYVRSTKNST
-792 KLIPL
+792 LIPL
-797 SNLLNIGENA
+797 SNLLTVTERA
-807 TSSKLNRYNRLR
+807 TSSRLNRYNRLR
-819 SITITANLADGYAL
+819 SITITANLADGYTL
-833 GEALDFL
+833 SEALTFL
-840 VDVTK
+840 NGVVDE
-845 NKLPEHVQ
+845 NLPEEAQV
-853 IDYKGESLLL
+853 DYKGESLLF
-863 KESGSSILFVFLL
+863 KDSGGSIIFIFAL
-876 ALLITYLVLAA
+876 ALLVTFLVLAA

-910 AGLELMGMSLN
+910 AGLELMGMSIN

-948 LRDKGIAFEEALIS
+948 QRDKGLAFEQALVS
-962 ASQQRL
+962 AAQQRL

-981 AIPLVLAVGPGAESR
+981 AIPLVLASGPGAESR

-1010 SVFTLFI
+1010 SIFTLFV

-1027 NTGSP
+1027 NTSSP
-1032 QAISDEIDQLEQGS
+1032 QKIANEIAALEHGDKT
-1046 NY
+1046 

>member
-1 VILSD
+1 MILSD

-18 NLLIITFGIVAFL
+18 NLLIITFGIVAFM

-64 TQLLEDRISGVE
+64 TQLLEDRISGIE

-117 NNLPEQAEPPEVS
+117 NNLPEQSDPPEVS

-201 QDIESTLRD
+201 QDIEDTLRD

-220 ESIDRDFSIRVERS
+220 ESVDRDFSIRVERS
-234 YLSEQDFANMVIS
+234 YLSEQDFANMVIT
-247 HSQSNTEGSAN
+247 HSQSS
-258 GSSQNNAQS
+258 
-267 KSVVRLGDVA
+267 SVVRLGDVA
-277 EVFIGA
+277 QVFIGA

-296 MVGLGVIKQSKAN
+296 MVGLGVIKQSKGN

-317 RKEMVTIRSS
+317 RKEMVAIRDT
-327 LPIGTTITNSY
+327 LPVGTTITNSY

-380 VTVPVALIGSMMALS
+380 ITVPIALIGSLMALS

-433 GQPPLMAAY
+433 GQTPLMAAY

-451 VIATTLVL
+451 VVATTLVL

-502 CSKMLKHK
+502 CSKMLKHR

-515 FGQKLDHAFSR
+515 FGQKLDNAFAR

-535 KNSIQQPLL
+535 KNSINQPIL
-544 IILVLA
+544 IVLVLG

-573 GNFFLIMQGAEGAS
+573 GNFFLIMQSAEGAS
-587 HESNVK
+587 YENNVK
-593 NMHKIEE
+593 NMHQIEE

-605 QEQGELDRVLVR
+605 KEEGELDRVLVR

-643 SFINKINGDVQ
+643 SFINKINKDVQ

-686 TFAELAQWRDILI
+686 TFEELAQWRDILI
-699 TEAQKNPNLSNIN
+699 SEAQKNPNLSNIN
-712 SDYQE
+712 SDYKE

-764 DVIVEGDEKQFQSPA
+764 DVIVEGDEKQFQSPS

-797 SNLLNIGENA
+797 ANLLNIGENA
-807 TSSKLNRYNRLR
+807 TSSRLNRYNRLR
-819 SITITANLADGYAL
+819 SITITANLVDGYAL
-833 GEALDFL
+833 GDALDFL

-853 IDYKGESLLL
+853 VDYKGESLLL
-863 KESGSSILFVFLL
+863 KESGNSILFVFLL

-1010 SVFTLFI
+1010 SIFTLFI

-1032 QAISDEIDQLEQGS
+1032 QAIANEIEKLEQQGD
-1046 NY
+1046 